1 MNPLIL
7 KLSQQISA
15 VEKKQKSIIRILL
28 LLLYFRC
35 ADQISV
41 GDEVLV
47 QQNSNSIPATVTN
60 VSDLSMQ
67 GDCISS
73 ILFYISCQQYTFIL
87 IILSSLQ
94 MQKGMRFCASNIITC
109 LKFV

>member
-7 KLSQQISA
+7 KLSQQVCA
-15 VEKKQKSIIRILL
+15 VEKKKSIIRILL

-47 QQNSNSIPATVTN
+47 QQNSNLIHATVTN
-60 VSDLSMQ
+60 VSGLSMQ
-67 GDCISS
+67 GE
-73 ILFYISCQQYTFIL
+73 
-87 IILSSLQ
+87 
-94 MQKGMRFCASNIITC
+94 
-109 LKFV
+109 